1 MPPTS
6 LNQNT
11 APEPTASLRSGPV
24 YLWFAVILFAAS
36 NAIVRKLTDLG
47 AQNLVNGHNPISPC
61 NVLFVSNL
69 CALLVLVPV
78 YYRQITWSALKALS
92 PRQWVALVLVAA
104 ISGALAPAL
113 IFQAL
118 TLTMVSNVVLVG
130 RIEPPVLLLLSV
142 WLLKER
148 PNRWEI
154 LGTMVS
160 TVGVVLTVALQGPGA
175 GGSGFSLGW
184 GEILTLL
191 GVLAGVVGRVLT
203 KVRLKDVPLGLFTT
217 VRMTISTVV
226 FFGLAIALYGPNH
239 FGEAFSPFLW
249 QWMLLYGSVI
259 VAVGQLLWFQGLR
272 QTTTAQALLINSFS
286 PVAGIGA
293 AALILQ
299 EQPQVAHYVGGGVIV
314 VGLLLS
320 QYGTTRQAATRRS
333 PPAAIATMQHME
345 AEVGFKGGT

>member
-154 LGTMVS
+154 LGMMVS
-160 TVGVVLTVALQGPGA
+160 TVGVVLTVALQGQWVQFGVGRDFDSAGGA
-175 GGSGFSLGW
+175 GGGCGP
-184 GEILTLL
+184 
-191 GVLAGVVGRVLT
+191 GVDEGAVKGCAAGVIY
-203 KVRLKDVPLGLFTT
+203 D
-217 VRMTISTVV
+217 
-226 FFGLAIALYGPNH
+226 
-239 FGEAFSPFLW
+239 
-249 QWMLLYGSVI
+249 
-259 VAVGQLLWFQGLR
+259 
-272 QTTTAQALLINSFS
+272 
-286 PVAGIGA
+286 GA
-293 AALILQ
+293 NDD
-299 EQPQVAHYVGGGVIV
+299 
-314 VGLLLS
+314 
-320 QYGTTRQAATRRS
+320 
-333 PPAAIATMQHME
+333 
-345 AEVGFKGGT
+345 